1 MLCTVQR
8 SFQVIYL
15 SLHDLIVVSPS
26 GYVTTYMGV
35 ALARLGSMYASLMIS
50 SIAWICPRVRRTI
63 LSLRPNRFCLLRV
76 SLVGIL
82 LVWT

>member
-1 MLCTVQR
+1 MLCTAQL

-15 SLHDLIVVSPS
+15 SLHGLMVVSPL
-26 GYVTTYMGV
+26 GYVTTYLGM
-35 ALARLGSMYASLMIS
+35 ALARLGNMYASLMIPFV
-50 SIAWICPRVRRTI
+50 AWICSWVRRII
-63 LSLRPNRFCLLRV
+63 LLLRPNRFYLLRV

>member
-1 MLCTVQR
+1 MLRTAQL

-15 SLHDLIVVSPS
+15 SLHGLMVVSPLRH
-26 GYVTTYMGV
+26 VTTYLGMT
-35 ALARLGSMYASLMIS
+35 LARLGSMYTSLMIP
-50 SIAWICPRVRRTI
+50 SIAWVGMII
-63 LSLRPNRFCLLRV
+63 LPLRLNRFCLLRV